1 MFKSFKSF
9 AITFIIVPSILGAGL
24 AFTVEIL
31 PLIWSIITQKGTS
44 MAFKDLAITF
54 ALGYG
59 MYLTYIVYQAIIHKM
74 SKNKHQRQN

>member
-9 AITFIIVPSILGAGL
+9 VITFIVLPSLLGAAL

-44 MAFKDLAITF
+44 LAFKDLVITF
-54 ALGYG
+54 ILGYV
-59 MYLTYIVYQAIIHKM
+59 MYLVYIVYKAIIHKLN
-74 SKNKHQRQN
+74 KNKSH

>member
-9 AITFIIVPSILGAGL
+9 VITFIVLPSLLGAAL

-44 MAFKDLAITF
+44 LAFKDLVITF
-54 ALGYG
+54 ILGYV
-59 MYLTYIVYQAIIHKM
+59 MYLVYIVYNAIIHKFN
-74 SKNKHQRQN
+74 KNKSH

>member
-9 AITFIIVPSILGAGL
+9 VITFIVLPSILGAAL

-44 MAFKDLAITF
+44 LAFKDLVITF
-54 ALGYG
+54 VLGYV
-59 MYLTYIVYQAIIHKM
+59 MYLVYIVYKAIIHKFN
-74 SKNKHQRQN
+74 KNKSH

>member
-9 AITFIIVPSILGAGL
+9 VITFIVLPSLLGAAL

-44 MAFKDLAITF
+44 LAFKDLVITF
-54 ALGYG
+54 VLGYV
-59 MYLTYIVYQAIIHKM
+59 MYLVYIVYKAIIHKF
-74 SKNKHQRQN
+74 NKHKSH